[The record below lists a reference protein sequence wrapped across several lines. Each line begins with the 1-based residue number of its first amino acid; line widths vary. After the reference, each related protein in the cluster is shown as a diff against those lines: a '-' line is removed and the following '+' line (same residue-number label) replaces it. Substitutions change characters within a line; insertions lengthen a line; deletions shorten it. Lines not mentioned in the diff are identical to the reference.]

1 MDFGSLYHSDLFKWV
16 ILPLLI
22 FCARIVDVTVGT
34 IRILFVSRGHKLW
47 APVLGFFEVVIWLL
61 AIGQIMQN
69 LTNWICY
76 IAYGGGFAMG
86 NLIGI
91 SLEEKLAF
99 GKLEVR
105 IIVGTDANELIHRLR
120 RKGYGVTSM
129 DAHGGQGKVRVV
141 YLVIERSDLPEVM
154 DTIGRFHPKAFYTV
168 EDTRLVKQGI
178 FPEKRNLLER
188 TFDQQPRFLR
198 VMRLYW
204 RTILNRK

>member
-1 MDFGSLYHSDLFKWV
+1 MDFGSLVHSGLFKWV
-16 ILPLLI
+16 VLPLLI
-22 FCARIVDVTVGT
+22 FCARIIDVTVGT

-69 LTNWICY
+69 LTNWVCY

-99 GKLEVR
+99 GKLVVR
-105 IIVGTDANELIHRLR
+105 IVVGADSAGLIKRLR
-120 RKGYGVTSM
+120 RRGYGVTSL
-129 DAHGGQGKVRVV
+129 DAQGSQGKVKVV
-141 YLVIERSDLPEVM
+141 YLVIERSDLPDVTGTVE
-154 DTIGRFHPKAFYTV
+154 RFHPKAFYTV
-168 EDTRLVKQGI
+168 EDTRMVKQGI
-178 FPEKRNLLER
+178 FPEKRNFVER
-188 TFDQQPRFLR
+188 AFDQQPRFLR